1 MCSAFPLNTS
11 LILHLWYLIGGPRL
25 DKPLEEFQL
34 KQQQE
39 MFGALAQ
46 QQATDA
52 AVFASATPQERTVAA
67 QMAAIAQIAAQQ
79 QQQQQHQQHQH
90 QHQMQQQFSQQ
101 QVGRDCDS
109 HHLRSHSM
117 YCTCIL
123 FSISWALH
131 RVRGCT
137 KLRCRH
143 DRDLKA
149 GLKGNTRYVL
159 LHSVYFFSSQ
169 AQYIKVTSLT
179 PQDGGSSYHRPTKN
193 NSDHLVIDSWTDED
207 NEKAQATQ
215 QHMGKYQNP
224 SSILA

>member
-1 MCSAFPLNTS
+1 MHV
-11 LILHLWYLIGGPRL
+11 ILYLWQFIGGPRL

-101 QVGRDCDS
+101 QVGRNCDRY
-109 HHLRSHSM
+109 HLRSHYM
-117 YCTCIL
+117 Y
-123 FSISWALH
+123 
-131 RVRGCT
+131 V
-137 KLRCRH
+137 
-143 DRDLKA
+143 
-149 GLKGNTRYVL
+149 
-159 LHSVYFFSSQ
+159 FFSAFHGPSTGYGD
-169 AQYIKVTSLT
+169 A
-179 PQDGGSSYHRPTKN
+179 P
-193 NSDHLVIDSWTDED
+193 NSD
-207 NEKAQATQ
+207 AATTET
-215 QHMGKYQNP
+215 
-224 SSILA
+224 